1 MGYIED
7 LRKIIGKR
15 PIILVGSVVILV
27 NEKGEILLQERKYPK
42 GYWGI
47 PGGLM
52 ELGESTEETAKREV
66 FEETNLIIDQLKFI
80 NVYSGSEYFVTAQN
94 GDEFYMVTIAYF
106 TTDFH
111 GELKVDP
118 TESESMSFFHP
129 DQLPEQIVASHKVI
143 LNEFLNKR

>member
-27 NEKGEILLQERKYPK
+27 NKKGEILLQERKYPK

-66 FEETNLIIDQLKFI
+66 FEETNLIIDQLNFI

-118 TESESMSFFHP
+118 TESVSMQFFHP
-129 DQLPEQIVASHKVI
+129 DQLPDQIVASHKVI
-143 LNEFLNKR
+143 LNEYLDKR